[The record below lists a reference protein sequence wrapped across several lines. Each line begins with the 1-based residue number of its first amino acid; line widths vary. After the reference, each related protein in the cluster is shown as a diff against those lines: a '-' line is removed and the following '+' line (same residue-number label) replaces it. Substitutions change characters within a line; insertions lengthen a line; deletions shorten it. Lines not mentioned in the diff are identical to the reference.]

1 MAFDWTKIEGYREDM
16 TDAEKIALLENFSMP
31 DTTAGMIAKT
41 QYDKVASELAAAKKQ
56 LKERM
61 TEEERKEAERQ
72 AADAAV
78 REELETLRRERAF
91 EKHKASFLAQKYD
104 AADAEAMAKAL
115 VDNDTDGLFK
125 ALTKAND
132 AAEKNLR
139 AELLKGTPPPP
150 TGGKDESAGKSDA
163 VKLAEQLGA
172 ADAQA
177 IKAANDGLAHYM

>member
-1 MAFDWTKIEGYREDM
+1 MAFDWSKIEGYREGM
-16 TDAEKIALLENFSMP
+16 TDAEKLELLEKVGLP
-31 DTTAGMIAKT
+31 EPTQGMIEKVKF
-41 QYDKVASELAAAKKQ
+41 DKVSSELADMKKQ

-61 TEEERKEAERQ
+61 TEDERKESERQ
-72 AADAAV
+72 AADAAL

-115 VDNDTDGLFK
+115 VDNDTDSLFK

-150 TGGKDESAGKSDA
+150 TSGKEQPEKSDA
-163 VKLAEQLGA
+163 IKLAEKLGE

-177 IKAANDGLAHYM
+177 AKAANDGLAHYM

>member
-1 MAFDWTKIEGYREDM
+1 MAFDWSKIEGYREGM
-16 TDAEKIALLENFSMP
+16 TDAEKLELLEKVGLP
-31 DTTAGMIAKT
+31 EPTQGMIEKVKF
-41 QYDKVASELAAAKKQ
+41 DKVTSELADMKKQ

-61 TEEERKEAERQ
+61 TEDERKESERQ
-72 AADAAV
+72 
-78 REELETLRRERAF
+78 
-91 EKHKASFLAQKYD
+91 

-115 VDNDTDGLFK
+115 VDNDTDSLFK

-150 TGGKDESAGKSDA
+150 TGGKEQPEKSDA
-163 VKLAEQLGA
+163 IKLAEKLGE

-177 IKAANDGLAHYM
+177 AKAASDGLAHYM